1 MIKST
6 EKPSIIVL
14 LFANNPAISIDLV
27 KQGIKKLTDDET
39 YDLAFSVSK

>member
-14 LFANNPAISIDLV
+14 LFANNPISIDLV
-27 KQGIKKLTDDET
+27 KQGELKNLLMMKLTT
-39 YDLAFSVSK
+39 QHSQ